1 MDFGFLFTDMLQQ
14 GLIWAIMALGVFIA
28 YRVED
33 IADLG
38 AEGAFPLGAAVA
50 VMALN
55 AGITPVLAVVLAILA
70 GALTGLFTSLLHTLL
85 KIPSLLAGIITMVGL
100 YSIILRVLGRANVP
114 ITSGTSTVFTPL
126 QDLLGNRYLGIV
138 ATMGLIVIALFFLLY
153 WFFGTEIGVALR
165 ATGKNK
171 AMAKAQSINTNV
183 MIVLGLVIS
192 NALIAMSGAFYAQQS
207 HYADVGMGR
216 GTIVVGLAAIF
227 LGEAVFGK
235 RSFKNTLISVILG
248 GFVYFLIIDIALELN
263 MNPNDLKLLQ
273 AIIIILMIAWPLF
286 KKWLSK
292 PYFAVLNWLK
302 KCFHR
307 RPRKAAV

>member
-38 AEGAFPLGAAVA
+38 AEGAFPLGASVA

-55 AGITPVLAVVLAILA
+55 AGITPVFAVVLAILA

-85 KIPSLLAGIITMVGL
+85 KIPSLLAGIITMVGF

-114 ITSGTSTVFTPL
+114 IATGTDTIFTPL
-126 QDLLGNRYLGIV
+126 QSLLGNRYWGIV
-138 ATMGLIVIALFFLLY
+138 ATMGLVVIALFFLLY

-192 NALIAMSGAFYAQQS
+192 NALVAMSGAFYAQQS

-273 AIIIILMIAWPLF
+273 AIIIILMIAWPL
-286 KKWLSK
+286 
-292 PYFAVLNWLK
+292 LK
-302 KCFHR
+302 KCLNRPSQLVKNGLKKFFRR
-307 RPRKAAV
+307 RPRKAAI